1 MTYYLVYA
9 SLLLCG
15 LLSSGRPSNRVA
27 LYYLC
32 LVGLFFFVGFRYKV
46 GCDWD
51 GYLNIF
57 NTTRRHTLEMSL
69 QTGEPAFDAVNVFLH
84 YYELEYPYIN
94 VIASAGFF
102 LGLNALARRQPDRL
116 GVLILAFPVLILN
129 LAMSGIR
136 QGIAVGIMCFAYN
149 AFVDRRPVRYV
160 LLVVFAAQFHHS
172 ALTFLTLA
180 PFAWGAVSRAK
191 IVLAGLLALPGA
203 YFLLSG
209 GTFDHYLKEYA
220 GQSAVVAAGA
230 PFRSAFL
237 ALPGA
242 IFLLFLA
249 RKWREQSIKDY
260 LLVRLSSYMMMAM
273 LPLSF
278 FWSVIGDRF
287 GYYLYPIQLVILARL
302 PLLVTGRYST
312 TAAFAPYAAEALLL
326 VTWVE
331 FSALYPRC
339 YEPYSVWW

>member
-27 LYYLC
+27 LYHLC

-46 GCDWD
+46 GCDLD

-172 ALTFLTLA
+172 ALTFLALA

-191 IVLAGLLALPGA
+191 TVSAGLLAMPGV
-203 YFLLSG
+203 YFLVSG
-209 GTFDHYLKEYA
+209 GTFDRYFLEYA
-220 GQSAVVAAGA
+220 GQSAAVAAGA

-249 RKWREQSIKDY
+249 RKWREQSIRDY
-260 LLVRLSSYMMMAM
+260 LLVRLSSYLMVAM
-273 LPLSF
+273 FPISLFS
-278 FWSVIGDRF
+278 SVIGDRF
-287 GYYLYPIQLVILARL
+287 GYYLYPIQLIILTRL
-302 PLLVTGRYST
+302 PLLVKGRYST
-312 TAAFAPYAAEALLL
+312 TVAIAPYAAEALIL
-326 VTWVE
+326 VTWAE
-331 FSALYPRC
+331 LSALYSRC
-339 YEPYSVWW
+339 YEPYRVWW

>member
-1 MTYYLVYA
+1 VTYYLVYA

-57 NTTRRHTLEMSL
+57 RATTRQTLANSL
-69 QTGEPAFDAVNVFLH
+69 ESEEPAFGAVNVFLH
-84 YYELEYPYIN
+84 YYELEYPYVN

-116 GVLILAFPVLILN
+116 GFLILAFPILILN

-136 QGIAVGIMCFAYN
+136 QAIAVGLMCFAYN
-149 AFVDRRPVRYV
+149 AFVDRRTVRYV

-172 ALTFLTLA
+172 ALIFLGLA

-203 YFLLSG
+203 YFLLTSG
-209 GTFDHYLKEYA
+209 SFDVYA
-220 GQSAVVAAGA
+220 QRYIGGAVVAAGA

-237 ALPGA
+237 ALPGV

-260 LLVRLSSYMMMAM
+260 QLVSLSSYMMLAIF
-273 LPLSF
+273 PLSF
-278 FWSVIGDRF
+278 FSSVIGDRF

-302 PLLVTGRYST
+302 PVLVTGPYSS

-326 VTWVE
+326 LTWVE

-339 YEPYSVWW
+339 YEPYTVWW

>member
-57 NTTRRHTLEMSL
+57 RATTRQTLANSL
-69 QTGEPAFDAVNVFLH
+69 ESGEPAFGAVNVFLH
-84 YYELEYPYIN
+84 YCELEYPYVN

-116 GVLILAFPVLILN
+116 GFLILAFPILILN

-136 QGIAVGIMCFAYN
+136 QAIAVGLMCFAYN
-149 AFVDRRPVRYV
+149 AFVDRRTVRYV

-172 ALTFLTLA
+172 AFIFLALA

-191 IVLAGLLALPGA
+191 IVLAALLALPGA
-203 YFLLSG
+203 YFLLTSG
-209 GTFDHYLKEYA
+209 SFDVYSQRYMGAGT
-220 GQSAVVAAGA
+220 VVAAGA
-230 PFRSAFL
+230 PFRTAFL
-237 ALPGA
+237 ALPGV

-249 RKWREQSIKDY
+249 RKWKGQSIKDY
-260 LLVRLSSYMMMAM
+260 QLVSISSYMMLAIF
-273 LPLSF
+273 PLSF
-278 FWSVIGDRF
+278 YSSVIGDRF

-302 PLLVTGRYST
+302 PVLVTGPYSS
-312 TAAFAPYAAEALLL
+312 TAAFAPYAAEALVL
-326 VTWVE
+326 VIWIESST
-331 FSALYPRC
+331 LYQRC
-339 YEPYSVWW
+339 FEPYTVWW

>member
-57 NTTRRHTLEMSL
+57 QGATRQTLANALES
-69 QTGEPAFDAVNVFLH
+69 GEPAFGAINVFLH
-84 YYELEYPYIN
+84 YYELEYPYVN

-116 GVLILAFPVLILN
+116 GFLILAFPILILN

-136 QGIAVGIMCFAYN
+136 QAIAVGVMCFAYN
-149 AFVDRRPVRYV
+149 AFVDRRAVRYV

-172 ALTFLTLA
+172 ALIFLALA

-203 YFLLSG
+203 YFLLTG
-209 GTFDHYLKEYA
+209 GSFDVYA
-220 GQSAVVAAGA
+220 QRYVGGAAVAAGA
-230 PFRSAFL
+230 PFRTAFL
-237 ALPGA
+237 ALPGV

-260 LLVRLSSYMMMAM
+260 QLVSISSYMMLAIF
-273 LPLSF
+273 PLSF
-278 FWSVIGDRF
+278 YSSVIGDRF

-302 PLLVTGRYST
+302 PVLVTGPYSS
-312 TAAFAPYAAEALLL
+312 TAAFAPYAAEALVL
-326 VTWVE
+326 VIWIE
-331 FSALYPRC
+331 FSTLYQRC
-339 YEPYSVWW
+339 YEPYTVWW

>member
-57 NTTRRHTLEMSL
+57 QATTRQTLANSL
-69 QTGEPAFDAVNVFLH
+69 ESEEPAFGAVNVFLH

-116 GVLILAFPVLILN
+116 GFLILAFPILILN

-136 QGIAVGIMCFAYN
+136 QAIAVGLMCFAYN
-149 AFVDRRPVRYV
+149 AFVDRRTVRYV

-172 ALTFLTLA
+172 ALIFLALA

-203 YFLLSG
+203 YFLLTSG
-209 GTFDHYLKEYA
+209 AFDVYVQRYIGGA
-220 GQSAVVAAGA
+220 IVAAGA

-237 ALPGA
+237 ALPGV

-260 LLVRLSSYMMMAM
+260 QLVSLSSYMMLAIF
-273 LPLSF
+273 PLSF
-278 FWSVIGDRF
+278 FSSVIGDRF

-302 PLLVTGRYST
+302 PVLVTGPYSS

-326 VTWVE
+326 LTWVE
-331 FSALYPRC
+331 FSALYLRC
-339 YEPYSVWW
+339 YEPYTVWW

>member
-57 NTTRRHTLEMSL
+57 ERTRRLTLEMSL
-69 QTGEPAFDAVNVFLH
+69 QRGEPAFDAVNVFLH
-84 YYELEYPYIN
+84 YFELEYPYIN

-160 LLVVFAAQFHHS
+160 LLVVFATQFHHS
-172 ALTFLTLA
+172 ALTFLALA

-203 YFLLSG
+203 YFLLSA
-209 GTFDHYLKEYA
+209 GTFDTYFKQYA

-230 PFRSAFL
+230 PFRSGFL

-249 RKWREQSIKDY
+249 RRWREQSIKDY
-260 LLVRLSSYMMMAM
+260 PLVSLSSYMMMAM

-278 FWSVIGDRF
+278 FLSVIGDRF

-302 PLLVTGRYST
+302 PRVVTGPYST
-312 TAAFAPYAAEALLL
+312 TAAFAPYAAEALIL
-326 VTWVE
+326 VTWIE
-331 FSALYPRC
+331 SSTLYQGC
-339 YEPYSVWW
+339 FEPYRVWW

>member
-57 NTTRRHTLEMSL
+57 QITEL
-69 QTGEPAFDAVNVFLH
+69 QTLDDALQRDEPGFGAANLFLH

-94 VIASAGFF
+94 VIASGAFF
-102 LGLNALARRQPDRL
+102 LGLNALARRQPDPL
-116 GVLILAFPVLILN
+116 GVLILAFPILILN
-129 LAMSGIR
+129 LPMSVTR
-136 QGIAVGIMCFAYN
+136 QAIGVGLMCFAYN
-149 AFVDRRPVRYV
+149 AFVDRRLVRYV
-160 LLVVFAAQFHHS
+160 LLVVFAAQFHRS
-172 ALTFLTLA
+172 ALIFLTLA
-180 PFAWGAVSRAK
+180 PFAWGAVSRAR

-203 YFLLSG
+203 YFLLTSG
-209 GTFDHYLKEYA
+209 GFDVYA
-220 GQSAVVAAGA
+220 QRYIGTSVVAAGA
-230 PFRSAFL
+230 PFRTAFL
-237 ALPGA
+237 AVPGV

-260 LLVRLSSYMMMAM
+260 LLVSLSSYAMMAVF
-273 LPLSF
+273 PISF
-278 FWSVIGDRF
+278 FSSVISDRF
-287 GYYLYPIQLVILARL
+287 GYYLYPIQLVILVRL
-302 PLLVTGRYST
+302 PLLVTGSYST
-312 TAAFAPYAAEALLL
+312 TAAFAPYAAEALVL

-331 FSALYPRC
+331 FSALYQLC
-339 YEPYSVWW
+339 YEPYRVWW

>member
-1 MTYYLVYA
+1 MLA
-9 SLLLCG
+9 CCCADCSQAAALEESRALL
-15 LLSSGRPSNRVA
+15 PM
-27 LYYLC
+27 

-57 NTTRRHTLEMSL
+57 QGTRYRTLLDSL
-69 QTGEPAFDAVNVFLH
+69 EQGEPAFDVVNVFLH
-84 YYELEYPYIN
+84 YYELEYPYVN

-136 QGIAVGIMCFAYN
+136 QAIAVGIMCFAYT
-149 AFVDRRPVRYV
+149 AFVDRRPVRYA
-160 LLVVFAAQFHHS
+160 LLAVFAAQFHHS
-172 ALTFLTLA
+172 ALTFLALA

-191 IVLAGLLALPGA
+191 IVSAGLLALPGV
-203 YFLLSG
+203 YFLVSG
-209 GTFDHYLKEYA
+209 GTFDRYIEEYA
-220 GQSAVVAAGA
+220 GKSAAVAAGA
-230 PFRSAFL
+230 PYRSAFL

-260 LLVRLSSYMMMAM
+260 LLVRLFSYLMMAM
-273 LPLSF
+273 FPISFLS
-278 FWSVIGDRF
+278 SVYRRSFRILSLSDPAGYTCSSASSRNRSIFNYCSLCAIRGGGVASGDL
-287 GYYLYPIQLVILARL
+287 GGV
-302 PLLVTGRYST
+302 
-312 TAAFAPYAAEALLL
+312 
-326 VTWVE
+326 
-331 FSALYPRC
+331 SALYPRC